1 MNIASYIDHTLLA
14 ADASEAQ
21 IIKLCDEARTWSFAS
36 VCVNTCRVPLAAKAL
51 EGSGVKV
58 CTVVGFPLGAMDS
71 RSKAMETE
79 NAVKAGADEIDMV
92 INIGYVKDKAW
103 DAVLDD
109 ILAVR
114 KACEGKVLKVIL
126 EVCLLSDEEI
136 VKSCQLCVEAGA
148 DFVKT
153 STGFSKHGAT
163 LESVRL
169 MKKTVGDKA
178 LVKAA
183 GGIRDR
189 ETALKMIEAGA
200 DRLGC
205 SAGVAIVSG
214 ESSNAGY

>member
-92 INIGYVKDKAW
+92 INIGYVKDNAW

-109 ILAVR
+109 IIAVR

-136 VKSCQLCVEAGA
+136 VKACQLCVEAGA

>member
-79 NAVKAGADEIDMV
+79 NALKAGADEIDMV

-136 VKSCQLCVEAGA
+136 VKACQLCVEAGA

-163 LESVRL
+163 LEAVRL

>member
-51 EGSGVKV
+51 EGSEVKV

-71 RSKAMETE
+71 RSKATETE

-126 EVCLLSDEEI
+126 EVCLLTDEEI
-136 VKSCQLCVEAGA
+136 VKACQLCVEAGA

-169 MKKTVGDKA
+169 MKKTVGDRA

-205 SAGVAIVSG
+205 SAGVAIVRG

>member
-14 ADASEAQ
+14 ADASGAQ

-79 NAVKAGADEIDMV
+79 NALKAGADEIDMV

-114 KACEGKVLKVIL
+114 KACEGKGLKVIL

-136 VKSCQLCVEAGA
+136 VKACQLCVEAGA

-163 LESVRL
+163 LEAVRL

>member
-71 RSKAMETE
+71 RSKATETE

-126 EVCLLSDEEI
+126 EVCLLTDEEI
-136 VKSCQLCVEAGA
+136 VKACQLCVEAGA

-169 MKKTVGDKA
+169 MKKTVGDRA

-205 SAGVAIVSG
+205 SAGVAIVRG

>member
-126 EVCLLSDEEI
+126 EVCLLTDEEI
-136 VKSCQLCVEAGA
+136 VKACQLCVEAGA

-169 MKKTVGDKA
+169 MKKTVGDRA

-205 SAGVAIVSG
+205 SAGVAIVRG

>member
-51 EGSGVKV
+51 DGSGVKV

-163 LESVRL
+163 LEAVRL

>member
-92 INIGYVKDKAW
+92 INIGYVKDRAW

-126 EVCLLSDEEI
+126 EVCLLTDEEI
-136 VKSCQLCVEAGA
+136 VKACQLCVEAGA

-163 LESVRL
+163 LESVRP
-169 MKKTVGDKA
+169 MKKTVGNRA
-178 LVKAA
+178 FVTAA

-200 DRLGC
+200 SRLGC

>member
-71 RSKAMETE
+71 RSKATETE

-92 INIGYVKDKAW
+92 INIGYVKDRAW

-109 ILAVR
+109 IIAVR

-126 EVCLLSDEEI
+126 EVCLLTDEEI
-136 VKSCQLCVEAGA
+136 VKACQLCVEAGA

-169 MKKTVGDKA
+169 MKKTVGDRA

-183 GGIRDR
+183 GGIRDT

-200 DRLGC
+200 ARLGC
-205 SAGVAIVSG
+205 SAGVAIVRG
-214 ESSNAGY
+214 ETSNAGY